1 MCCRKRQPQ
10 TGVGSLVN
18 CLVHIRRHFEQALD
32 ENREMAEY
40 GLTQIQKIYQIEHGC
55 NDAGLSY
62 EERKNKRQ
70 ELARPILEAMKA
82 WMEAEGVK
90 YSRQDCGYGD
100 RLAGGSG
107 CP

>member
-1 MCCRKRQPQ
+1 M
-10 TGVGSLVN
+10 VN

-82 WMEAEGVK
+82 SSTAPDHRPAKPSHMPISDGTI
-90 YSRQDCGYGD
+90 
-100 RLAGGSG
+100 
-107 CP
+107 